1 MTPKKDHVSA
11 LHRAERSRVRA
22 AKIYQLLQGREK
34 RGVGKFLTSLVEEG
48 SATPPGR
55 VGKFGQPQ
63 NANRQNKDSVAGR
76 ERSRWEAQLE
86 LEGLGGATEP

>member
-1 MTPKKDHVSA
+1 M
-11 LHRAERSRVRA
+11 
-22 AKIYQLLQGREK
+22 
-34 RGVGKFLTSLVEEG
+34 GKFLTSLVEEG

-63 NANRQNKDSVAGR
+63 NAKRQTKDSVAGR

-86 LEGLGGATEP
+86 LEGLGGATEPKWPKKLQN